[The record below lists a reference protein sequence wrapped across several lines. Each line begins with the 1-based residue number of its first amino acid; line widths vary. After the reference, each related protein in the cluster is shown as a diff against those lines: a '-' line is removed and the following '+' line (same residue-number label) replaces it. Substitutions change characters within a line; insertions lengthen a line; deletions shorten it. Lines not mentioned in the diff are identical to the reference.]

1 MQINSV
7 KILFHQ
13 KLKTFYP
20 SEEINSFF
28 HLLAENY
35 LNKTR
40 VDLALDPE
48 LKLNQKEWN
57 LFLTAL
63 DRLEEEFP
71 IQYIIGHTEF
81 MGMRFKVNKN
91 VLIPRPETEE
101 LILWILD
108 SVSKKTEL
116 SILDVGTGSGCIPIS
131 LSKQFPEAK
140 IEALDISKDA
150 LQLAADNASENRVNI
165 NFMQGDILKIKSL
178 SQSYDIIVSNPPY
191 IRKSEKAEMKNNV
204 LKFEPDLALFVED
217 EDPLVFYRKIGALAS
232 TGLNKSGYLFFE
244 INQYLAKDV
253 IKLLKGMGFH
263 SIELKKDIFGADR
276 MIRALK
282 N

>member
-28 HLLAENY
+28 HLLVENY

-165 NFMQGDILKIKSL
+165 NFIQGDILKIKSL